1 MRLLLALAA
10 GLLLASSLAGCFE
23 RSGTLVVQAQVSD
36 AGAVREFRSLNLS
49 IDRIKVDARTMNPEV
64 VASLVQRI
72 DMVQASQTGE
82 AFELFRA
89 QVRADR
95 YPRITLQTPPG
106 ATFQGT
112 LQDGTQVGV
121 VVPPLVVQ
129 PDLEVP
135 RGGSAGYLV
144 ALKAQKTFSGQGAPT
159 YSIIVDAEASRP
171 L

>member
-23 RSGTLVVQAQVSD
+23 RSGTLVVQVQVSD
-36 AGAVREFRSLNLS
+36 EGQVREFRALNLT
-49 IDRIKVDARTMNPEV
+49 IDRIKVDARTLNPEV
-64 VASLVQRI
+64 VQSLVQRI
-72 DMVQASQTGE
+72 DLVQAAATGE
-82 AFELFRA
+82 TFEVFRA

-112 LQDGTQVGV
+112 LLDGTQVGV

-135 RGGSAGYLV
+135 RGGTAGYLIV
-144 ALKAQKTFSGQGAPT
+144 LLAQRTTTGQGAPT
-159 YSIIVDAEASRP
+159 YSIIVDAESSHP